1 MKNFNQIL
9 KQAQQLQNKMQDAQ
23 EKTKLIELEG
33 SSGGGM
39 VLVKM
44 NGKNQ
49 VLSVNIDKT
58 LIKNDEAEVL
68 EDLLVAAFN
77 DASAKISQAVSE
89 EMEKVTGNLNLPSGI
104 KLPF

>member
-9 KQAQQLQNKMQDAQ
+9 KQAQQLQTKMQDAQ
-23 EKTKLIELEG
+23 EKAKLIELDG

-39 VLVKM
+39 VSVKM

-49 VLSVNIDKT
+49 VLSVKIDKS
-58 LIKNDEAEVL
+58 LVNSDEIEVL
-68 EDLLVAAFN
+68 EDLLTAAFN
-77 DASAKISQAVSE
+77 DASAKISQAVSD
-89 EMEKVTGNLNLPSGI
+89 EMEKVTGGLNLPSGI